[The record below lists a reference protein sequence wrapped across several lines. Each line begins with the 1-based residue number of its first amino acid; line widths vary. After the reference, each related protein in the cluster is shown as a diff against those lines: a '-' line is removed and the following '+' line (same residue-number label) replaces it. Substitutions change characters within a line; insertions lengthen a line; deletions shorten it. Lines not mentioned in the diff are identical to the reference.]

1 MKQLNDD
8 LHIAAGQFKKEGDY
22 WINRLSGQPVK
33 TTIPHD
39 NQDNSH
45 RQNQHLQEVYK
56 HRFSHDIYLKLMK
69 LRNESDARLYM
80 ILAAGLAA
88 LLNKYTGNTDIIIGA
103 PIYKQEIEA
112 EFINTVLPLRT
123 RITPRMTF
131 KELLLQMRNTIIE
144 ADENQNY
151 PMEVLTTQ
159 LGFTASRDK
168 FPLYDTA
175 IVLEN
180 VHRPADIRHTHPDL
194 IFSFRRDDEAVDLAL
209 HYHPGLYFSTTIRR
223 LAAHYSILLHRCLSD
238 LNRELASQE
247 MLSKEEKQK
256 LLNEFNNTE
265 EAYPLGKGLHHL
277 FGQQAQQT
285 PDRTALVA
293 EEPGS
298 RERKEERNKE
308 MHLSYRELEEK
319 SDRLAHLLRQKGVR
333 PETIVG
339 LMIEPGPGM
348 VTAIL
353 GIWKAGGAYLPM
365 DVKFPQARL
374 VSMLEDTRV
383 SLVLTTDRSMRQHSL
398 TVLQGLKKGE
408 KKPYFTRR
416 REQILHLDTLP
427 VPDRSLIHQE
437 RYNQYIGQAMA
448 KNVIAMQTA
457 RGCPYH
463 CAYCYETRAGKHVFR
478 SAENILSEIK
488 LYYEMGVRRFVF
500 VDDIFNLNIG
510 SGLRLFESII
520 REKLKVQLFFPN
532 GLRGD
537 LLTKEYIDMMV
548 EAGTVSLALAL
559 ETASPRLQKLIRK
572 NLDLERF
579 TQNVQYFTRRY
590 PQVILELFTMHGLPT
605 ETEEEAMM
613 TLDFIKRT
621 RWLHFPY
628 VFILKVYPGT
638 DMADIA
644 LQNGVSREDI
654 LRNEALAFHEL
665 AATSPF
671 DKSFT
676 KKYQSRFMEEYF
688 LSKERLLH
696 VLPHQVKVL
705 TRDEI
710 IQKYDSYMPI
720 EIKSIEDILELG
732 GIKAEELPFS
742 SKKLLE
748 DDHYH
753 VPGLNEKIHRHF
765 RQQGNSVTAA
775 ALRVLFLDM
784 SQHFSS
790 QEKMLYDVAEPPLGG
805 MYVMTYLQQQLG
817 PKVKVK
823 ILKSHTDFN
832 SHEEL
837 KALLEEF
844 QPQVIGIRTLTFYR
858 DFFHQTTAL
867 IRQWGIHAPIIA
879 GGPYANSNSR
889 DILQDKN
896 IDLLV
901 LGEGEITFTELIK
914 KILEN
919 NGKLPDQ
926 QVLKEIPGIGFIPEE
941 SKIKKQLPYA
951 REIVW
956 LDRQWEKPWPQIP
969 PGPLTGNPGL
979 AYVIYTSGSTGR
991 PKGVLTE
998 HRSAVNVVSWF
1009 TGHYRLQK
1017 GTHVI
1022 QLTGY
1027 TFDPSVEQVFAPL
1040 ISGGVV
1046 YIPPRELSIQ
1056 PEAFARYVNRH
1067 QINIINFIPGILK
1080 ELLANGERLKS
1091 MQAVISGGEKLE
1103 EPLKDLL
1110 LQKGYSLYNQYG
1122 PTETTIDATA
1132 CRCEPGPVKIGKPI
1146 ANTTCYIL
1154 DNNNQLQPIG
1164 ISGELYIAGAG
1175 LSRGYLNN
1183 PGLTAEKFCLRRP
1196 GGTLF
1201 EGTRGLA
1208 PSLLEGTGKE
1218 PMQSCNHAAMQLP
1231 PHHYSHPPIPPSPH
1245 SPIYL
1250 TGDLARW
1257 LPDGNIQFLG
1267 REDHQ
1272 IKIRGYRI
1280 ELGEIESRLAAHR
1293 SVQSAV
1299 VVDRQDK
1306 NGNSCLCAY
1315 WVRAQPGKQVEESQ
1329 LREYLAEKLPGYM
1342 VPAYFVLLKQMPIS
1356 TNGKIDRKALPGPT
1370 NRTGADYA
1378 LPGSEMEKL
1387 LVEIWQEVLGLDRIG
1402 INDNFFEIGGDSIKS
1417 IQISAKLRKKSYR
1430 LEGRDLFLN
1439 PTIQRLAAH
1448 VKPLHQ
1454 SLRPIPQ
1461 GIVTG
1466 EVPLTPVQKWF
1477 FDNYRHSESY
1487 YNQSL
1492 LLHRQKGFDKNHLE
1506 KVFTKLL
1513 EHHDALR
1520 MVYEIHSTGESR
1532 HPKNKEIIVKQLN
1545 RDLTGELFEL
1555 KVFDLNAIPENEIE
1569 QEIQNRNHGIQ
1580 KGIEITTGPLV
1591 KLGLYKTSGGDYLQV
1606 VIPHLVVD
1614 GVSWRILL
1622 EDLAAGYT
1630 QAEKGEPI
1638 TFQEKTDSFK
1648 DWSHKLNAY
1657 AKSEELLKEVQYWKS
1672 LEQTPV
1678 ESMPQDFYLPPAK
1691 PGQPPLNDNYKILQ
1705 IKLEKNETGKLLK
1718 EVNRA
1723 YNTEINDILLTALG
1737 LALQEWKGITGA
1749 AVNLEGHGREPI
1761 IPGIDISRTVG
1772 WFSSEF
1778 PVILDMSHTHDLA
1791 YQLKQVKETLRAIPA
1806 KGIGYSIL
1814 EYLTPAENKKNIR
1827 FNLEPGISFNYLG
1840 QFHQE
1845 ETPGHEM
1852 KGISILKMEDI
1863 TSPDIRRKNA
1873 LDINGMIENG
1883 ELILTIEY
1891 NPGAY
1896 KQDTIAHLAE
1906 CIRSNLLKIIQHC
1919 TKKEEKE
1926 LTPSDMDYTGISI
1939 DKLEQ
1944 LEQEIMHLD

>member
-8 LHIAAGQFKKEGDY
+8 MHIAAGQFKKEGDY
-22 WINRLSGQPVK
+22 WLNRLSGQPVK
-33 TTIPHD
+33 TFIPHD
-39 NQDNSH
+39 NQDNNH
-45 RQNQHLQEVYK
+45 QPDQHPREVYK

-80 ILAAGLAA
+80 ILAAGLVV

-112 EFINTVLPLRT
+112 EFINTVLPLRS
-123 RITPRMTF
+123 RINPRMTF

-144 ADENQNY
+144 ADANQNY
-151 PMEVLTTQ
+151 PMEVLSTQ
-159 LGFTASRDK
+159 LGFTTNHDK

-180 VHRPADIRHTHPDL
+180 VHCPGDIQHTHPGL
-194 IFSFRRDDEAVDLAL
+194 VFSFRRDDESVDLAL

-223 LAAHYSILLHRCLSD
+223 LAVHYSLLLDRCLSD
-238 LNRELASQE
+238 INREIASQE
-247 MLSKEEKQK
+247 MLSEEEKHK

-265 EAYPLGKGLHHL
+265 EAYPVEKGLHQL
-277 FGQQAQQT
+277 FGQQARQT

-293 EEPGS
+293 QS
-298 RERKEERNKE
+298 AERQAPCAMRCA
-308 MHLSYRELEEK
+308 LTYRELDEK
-319 SDRLAHLLRQKGVR
+319 SDTLAHFLRQKGVR

-348 VTAIL
+348 VIAIL
-353 GIWKAGGAYLPM
+353 GIWKAGGAYLPL
-365 DVKFPQARL
+365 DVKFPRERI
-374 VSMLEDTRV
+374 VSMLDDTRV
-383 SLVLTTDRSMRQHSL
+383 SLVLTTGGCMRRHSY
-398 TVLQGLKKGE
+398 TALQGLKKG
-408 KKPYFTRR
+408 KKEPYFTTPRK
-416 REQILHLDTLP
+416 QILHLDTLP
-427 VPDRSLIHQE
+427 MPDRSLINQE
-437 RYNQYIGQAMA
+437 KYNHYIGQAMA

-478 SAENILSEIK
+478 SAENIFSEIK
-488 LYYEMGVRRFVF
+488 LYYDMGIKRFVF
-500 VDDIFNLNIG
+500 VDDIFNLNIANG
-510 SGLRLFESII
+510 MRLFASII

-537 LLTKEYIDMMV
+537 ILTKEYIDMMV

-579 TQNVQYFTRRY
+579 SQNVQYFTQRY
-590 PQVILELFTMHGLPT
+590 PQVILELFTMHGLPG

-621 RWLHFPY
+621 QWLHFPY

-638 DMADIA
+638 DMAEIA
-644 LQNGVSREDI
+644 RQNGASQEDI
-654 LRNEALAFHEL
+654 SRNEALAFHEL

-676 KKYQSRFMEEYF
+676 KKYQATFLEEYF

-710 IQKYDSYMPI
+710 IQKYDSYMSI
-720 EIKSIEDILELG
+720 EIKSIKDILELG

-742 SKKLLE
+742 SKELLE
-748 DDHYH
+748 DNHYRA
-753 VPGLNEKIHRHF
+753 PDINAKILRHF
-765 RQQGNSVTAA
+765 RRQDNNVNPA

-784 SQHFSS
+784 SQHFSGR
-790 QEKMLYDVAEPPLGG
+790 EKMLYDVAEPPLGG
-805 MYVMTYLQQQLG
+805 MYVMTYLQQQLR

-832 SHEEL
+832 SFQEL
-837 KALLEEF
+837 KNLLEEF

-889 DILQDKN
+889 DLLQDKN

-901 LGEGEITFTELIK
+901 LGEGEITFTEIIE

-926 QVLKEIPGIGFIPEE
+926 QVLKKIAGIGFIPKE

-951 REIVW
+951 REII
-956 LDRQWEKPWPQIP
+956 LPDRQWEKPGPQVP
-969 PGPLTGNPGL
+969 PAPLTGTPGL

-1009 TGHYRLQK
+1009 TRHYRLQK

-1022 QLTGY
+1022 QLTEY

-1046 YIPPRELSIQ
+1046 FIPPRELSTL
-1056 PEAFARYVNRH
+1056 PDAFAQYVNRH

-1103 EPLKDLL
+1103 ESLKDLL
-1110 LQKGYSLYNQYG
+1110 LQKGYPLYNQYG
-1122 PTETTIDATA
+1122 PTETTIDAVA
-1132 CRCEPGPVKIGKPI
+1132 CRCEPGPVKLGKPI
-1146 ANTTCYIL
+1146 ANTACYIL
-1154 DNNNQLQPIG
+1154 DNNNQLLPIG
-1164 ISGELYIAGAG
+1164 VSGELYIAGTG

-1183 PGLTAEKFCLRRP
+1183 PELTAEKFIAVSNRFYRSYKSYR
-1196 GGTLF
+1196 T
-1201 EGTRGLA
+1201 
-1208 PSLLEGTGKE
+1208 
-1218 PMQSCNHAAMQLP
+1218 
-1231 PHHYSHPPIPPSPH
+1231 YI
-1245 SPIYL
+1245 IYK

-1257 LPDGNIQFLG
+1257 LPDANIQFLG
-1267 REDHQ
+1267 RKDHQ
-1272 IKIRGYRI
+1272 VKIRGFRI
-1280 ELGEIESRLAAHR
+1280 ELGEIESRLTAHQ
-1293 SVQSAV
+1293 SVESAV
-1299 VVDRQDK
+1299 VVERQDK
-1306 NGNSCLCAY
+1306 NGNSYLCAY
-1315 WVRAQPGKQVEESQ
+1315 WVKGETGKQVEESQ

-1342 VPAYFVLLKQMPIS
+1342 VPAYFVLLKRMPIS
-1356 TNGKIDRKALPGPT
+1356 TNGKIDRKALPEPT
-1370 NRTGADYA
+1370 GQTGTDYA
-1378 LPGSEMEKL
+1378 PPGTEMEKL
-1387 LVEIWQEVLGLDRIG
+1387 LAEIWQEVLGLDHVG

-1417 IQISAKLRKKSYR
+1417 IQISAKLRKKTYR

-1454 SLRPIPQ
+1454 ALRPIPQ

-1477 FDNYRHSESY
+1477 FNNYLPGESY

-1506 KVFTKLL
+1506 KVFSKLL
-1513 EHHDALR
+1513 THHDALR
-1520 MVYEIHSTGESR
+1520 MVYEIHSPSENQ
-1532 HPKNKEIIVKQLN
+1532 HPKNKKIIVTQQN
-1545 RDLTGELFEL
+1545 RDLTGELYQLE
-1555 KVFDLNAIPENEIE
+1555 VFDLNTFPENEIE
-1569 QEIQNRNHGIQ
+1569 QEIQNRKHGIQ
-1580 KGIEITTGPLV
+1580 KGIDITTGPLV
-1591 KLGLYKTSGGDYLQV
+1591 KLGLYKTCGGDYLLI

-1622 EDLAAGYT
+1622 EDLTIGYT
-1630 QAEKGEPI
+1630 QAEKGEPV

-1678 ESMPQDFYLPPAK
+1678 ESLPQDFYLPPAK
-1691 PGQPPLNDNYKILQ
+1691 PGQSPINDNYKILQ
-1705 IKLEKNETGKLLK
+1705 ITLEKNETDKLLK

-1737 LALQEWKGITGA
+1737 LALREWKGITRT
-1749 AVNLEGHGREPI
+1749 AVNLEGHGREPV
-1761 IPGIDISRTVG
+1761 IPGLDISRTVG

-1791 YQLKQVKETLRAIPA
+1791 YQLKHIKETLRAIPA

-1845 ETPGHEM
+1845 TPGSEM
-1852 KGISILKMEDI
+1852 KGISILEMEDI
-1863 TSPDIRRKNA
+1863 TSPNTRKRNG

-1896 KQDTIAHLAE
+1896 KHDTIAHLAK
-1906 CIRSNLLKIIQHC
+1906 CIHSNLLKIIQHC

-1926 LTPSDMDYTGISI
+1926 LTPSDMDYTGLSI

-1944 LEQEIMHLD
+1944 LEQEIMNLD